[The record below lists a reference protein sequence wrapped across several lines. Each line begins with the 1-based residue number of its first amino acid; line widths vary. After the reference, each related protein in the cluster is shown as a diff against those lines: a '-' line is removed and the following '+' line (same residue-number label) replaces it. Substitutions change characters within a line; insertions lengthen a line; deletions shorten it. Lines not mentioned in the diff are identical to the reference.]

1 MMSNAFDMQE
11 SCPATMSLFRAGEGI
26 TTAPGGVSSGPFLV
40 QMLLSSRT
48 EGEMTAMRAFVP
60 PGVVTHWH
68 SHPRGQLLFV
78 LDGVGLVQ
86 REDYEQ
92 IEIRTGDAVWFA
104 PDERHW
110 HGAAPASPF
119 SYLSIQPVMNGKAV
133 EWFGPVNEESSAR

>member
-1 MMSNAFDMQE
+1 MSDPFDMAGG
-11 SCPATMSLFRAGEGI
+11 CPSGMVVHRAGSDIVAAPEGI
-26 TTAPGGVSSGPFLV
+26 ATGPFLV
-40 QMLLSSRT
+40 QMLLSSRVD
-48 EGEMTAMRAFVP
+48 GEMTAMRAYLP

-86 REDYEQ
+86 RDGGEVVEV
-92 IEIRTGDAVWFA
+92 RSGDCVWFP

-119 SYLSIQPVMNGKAV
+119 TYVSVQPVREETAV
-133 EWFGPVNEESSAR
+133 HWMEPVTEGGTIR

>member
-1 MMSNAFDMQE
+1 MSNAFDMQE
-11 SCPATMSLFRAGEGI
+11 GCPLAMRLFRAGEGI
-26 TTAPGGVSSGPFLV
+26 TAAPEGVASGAFLV

-86 REDYEQ
+86 KEGSEPF
-92 IEIRTGDAVWFA
+92 EIRTGDAVWFA
-104 PDERHW
+104 PGERHW

-119 SYLSIQPVMNGKAV
+119 SYLSVQPVMNGKAV
-133 EWFGPVNEESSAR
+133 DWLGPVEQESVQQ